1 MSGTS
6 ELGLMAM
13 FGIIVIALL
22 GQRNQKRALRGRA
35 DQMVSGAL
43 LAIGAVAGVG
53 ALVIVALLI
62 ASR

>member
-1 MSGTS
+1 
-6 ELGLMAM
+6 MAM

-35 DQMVSGAL
+35 AQMVSGAL